1 MRQNYEVTVD
11 KQDEIFTKIEI
22 SYSTNLSLFSGIN
35 PVIQKVLQENFAD
48 KKNVT
53 SLNVTKEGKKVKIE
67 LVYTKF
73 NLSELLEGKNE
84 KEQIIDILEQ
94 LGYPN
99 DKIRTVEYKKK
110 WPNVDEVDEKVWKV
124 EIDEHF
130 DSDKS
135 LSQHSHE
142 RYISQMI
149 SRALGFEVWVSM
161 Y

>member
-99 DKIRTVEYKKK
+99 DKIRTVE
-110 WPNVDEVDEKVWKV
+110 
-124 EIDEHF
+124 
-130 DSDKS
+130 
-135 LSQHSHE
+135 
-142 RYISQMI
+142 
-149 SRALGFEVWVSM
+149 
-161 Y
+161 

>member
-11 KQDEIFTKIEI
+11 KQDELFNKIEI
-22 SYSTNLSLFSGIN
+22 RYFTNLSLFAGMN
-35 PVIQKVLQENFAD
+35 PVIKKVLEENSAG

-53 SLNVTKEGKKVKIE
+53 SLNVTKEGESVKIE

-73 NLSELLEGKNE
+73 NLSELIEGKNE
-84 KEQIIDILEQ
+84 KEQIIVVLEQ
-94 LGYPN
+94 LGYSI
-99 DKIRTVEYKKK
+99 DKIKKVEYEKK
-110 WPNVDEVDEKVWKV
+110 WPNVDEVDDKVWKV

-130 DSDKS
+130 DPDES

-142 RYISQMI
+142 RYMSRMI
-149 SRALGFEVWVSM
+149 SRALGFEVNVSM